1 MVKIFEGALSN
12 RTEFSKFS
20 LFPAKNPQIILMK
33 SKEKAFN
40 CTITTIPRLKVDM

>member
-33 SKEKAFN
+33 SKEKAKHSIAQLQQFH
-40 CTITTIPRLKVDM
+40 V